1 MNNMNLDPIAFQQFL
16 NMLQMGQNFNPNYLN
31 NLMMQYNMM
40 NPNFFGN
47 NNIQNQMFNNDFQQ
61 KINIIQNGGV
71 LMRPKQVNNNTLY
84 QDPFPYYTG
93 QRMNILFETGAGLKL
108 NIAAPYTISVQELL
122 VTYIKK
128 VGVSSTLLGSK
139 IFFIVNG
146 KTIPINEKKTVIDY
160 FRDCLYG
167 TSNQVKVIV
176 VDANNV
182 IGA

>member
-1 MNNMNLDPIAFQQFL
+1 
-16 NMLQMGQNFNPNYLN
+16 
-31 NLMMQYNMM
+31 
-40 NPNFFGN
+40 
-47 NNIQNQMFNNDFQQ
+47 
-61 KINIIQNGGV
+61 
-71 LMRPKQVNNNTLY
+71 MRPKQVNYNTLY

-93 QRMNILFETGAGLKL
+93 QRLNILFETGAGLKL
-108 NIAAPYTISVQELL
+108 NIPAPYTISVQELL
-122 VTYIKK
+122 LTYIKK
-128 VGVSSTLLGSK
+128 VGVSNTLLGTK

-146 KTIPINEKKTVIDY
+146 KTISINEKKTVIDY